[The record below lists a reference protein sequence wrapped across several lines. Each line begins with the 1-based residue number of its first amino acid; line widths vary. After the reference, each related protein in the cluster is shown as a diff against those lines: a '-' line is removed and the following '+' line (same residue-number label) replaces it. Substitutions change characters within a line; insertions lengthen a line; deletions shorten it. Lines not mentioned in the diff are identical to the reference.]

1 MKIGL
6 IAGSGQFPLIF
17 SKKAKSKGFAV
28 CAVAYLNEADPGL
41 AEHVDSIEWVHLG
54 QIGRVIRFFR
64 NHGVSEAVMMGAI
77 RKTRMFSDV
86 KPDMKAISLITDI
99 LHTHDDNILRAFAR
113 VLEKEGIVIRES
125 TFLLPDLLAPKGCWT
140 RRKPS
145 RSENSDIALGWKLAK
160 ELGKSDIGQCVVV
173 AGGSVLAVEAIDG
186 TDETIIRGGKLS
198 KGTAVAV
205 KVCKPAQDFRFDIP
219 AVGVQTIDTMHRSG
233 VKVLAVEAG
242 KTVVFDREEM
252 IALADRLGISVTA
265 LGDGKNEQHETRVR
279 GQESKQERQISPA
292 PCSLP
297 KIRVGVV
304 GVGYLGKF
312 HAEKYAQMPDVEL
325 AGVADTDF
333 SKAEE
338 VAERLGTKAYQNY
351 QELIGKADA
360 VSIVVPTKYHF
371 GVSKDF
377 LENNTDVMIEK
388 PMTVSLEEAD
398 ALIRLAE
405 SKGLIVQVGHLERFN
420 PAVIALR
427 DIIKKPMFIESHRLS
442 LYKDRGTD
450 VSVVLDLMIHDI
462 DIILNFVRSEI
473 KHIHASGVSVVSSH
487 VDIANARLEF
497 ENGCVANV
505 TASRISMKN
514 ERKLRMFQKD
524 AYISVDFSSRE
535 ITAVRMRAAEQGLHH
550 AETIVIPDTEQIPGM
565 DISRMFFTQG
575 DALENE
581 LKSFVNAVRKRETS
595 EVTGQMGRDALKI
608 ALNII
613 DQIKAEYGHLSF

>member
-312 HAEKYAQMPDVEL
+312 HAEKYAQMADVEL
-325 AGVADTDF
+325 TGVADTDF
-333 SKAEE
+333 SKAQE
-338 VAERLGTKAYQNY
+338 VAERLGTKAYKNY